1 MGWEVSYEIEVL
13 MGKSWENHG
22 KIRGKSGEH
31 IEKDGTSIVN
41 GDFEL

>member
-1 MGWEVSYEIEVL
+1 MGWEVSYEIYRGL
-13 MGKSWENHG
+13 NG
-22 KIRGKSGEH
+22 KIMGKSGEN